1 MRPLLEVA
9 GLVTHFATPRGVVRA
24 VDGVDFTLQ
33 AGETLGVVGE
43 SGCGKS
49 VLARTLMGLL
59 PRAPYTINAGSARF
73 MQGGV
78 DRDLLRM
85 SEVQLREVRGRSIA
99 MVFQD
104 PLTSL
109 NPVLPVWRQIVQVL
123 QQHSDLGRKAAQDR
137 AIELLEQVNIPAPR
151 QRAHDYPHQLSGGMR
166 QRVVIAIALACNP
179 QLLIADEPTTAL
191 DVTVQAQILELLRSL
206 QVQHRMALI
215 LISHN
220 LGVVA
225 GMCDRVAV
233 MYAGRIV
240 EQARVDAL
248 FATPRMRYTEALLRA
263 IPQLAAPSHAPLHVI
278 GGAPPSLLATPRGC
292 RFAPRCQYVLPNCSS
307 QEPPLTAASEHQHYA
322 CWNPVIHAQ
331 VSDGQVSDG
340 R

>member
-1 MRPLLEVA
+1 MTALLEVE
-9 GLVTHFATPRGVVRA
+9 GLMTHFATPRGVVRA
-24 VDGVDFTLQ
+24 VDGVDFTLE
-33 AGETLGVVGE
+33 AGETLGIVGE

-49 VLARTLMGLL
+49 VLARTLLGLL
-59 PRAPYTINAGSARF
+59 PKRPYTINAGCARF
-73 MQGGV
+73 MQ
-78 DRDLLRM
+78 RDLLRM
-85 SEVQLREVRGRSIA
+85 SEAQLREVRGRSIA

-123 QQHSDLGRKAAQDR
+123 QQHSDLPRKAAQER

-206 QVQHRMALI
+206 QQRQRMALI
-215 LISHN
+215 LITHN

-240 EQARVDAL
+240 EQASVAAL

-263 IPQLAAPSHAPLHVI
+263 IPRLAAPSHAPLHVI
-278 GGAPPSLLATPRGC
+278 GGAPPSLLAPPPGC
-292 RFAPRCQYVLPNCSS
+292 RFAPRCQHVLPNCSS
-307 QEPPLTAASEHQHYA
+307 AEPPLKAASAQQHYA
-322 CWNPVIHAQ
+322 CWNPVVQPRTH
-331 VSDGQVSDG
+331 DGG
-340 R
+340 

>member
-1 MRPLLEVA
+1 MTALLEVE
-9 GLVTHFATPRGVVRA
+9 GLMTHFATPRGVVHA

-33 AGETLGVVGE
+33 AGETLGIVGE

-49 VLARTLMGLL
+49 VLARTLLGLL
-59 PRAPYTINAGSARF
+59 PKRPYTIHAGCARF
-73 MQGGV
+73 MQ
-78 DRDLLRM
+78 RDLLRM
-85 SEVQLREVRGRSIA
+85 SEAQLREVRGRCIA

-123 QQHSDLGRKAAQDR
+123 QQHTDLPRKAARER
-137 AIELLEQVNIPAPR
+137 AIELLEQVHIPAPR

-206 QVQHRMALI
+206 QQQHRMALI
-215 LISHN
+215 LITHD

-240 EQARVDAL
+240 EQARVAAL

-263 IPQLAAPSHAPLHVI
+263 MPRLAAPSHTPLHVI
-278 GGAPPSLLATPRGC
+278 GGAPPSLLSTPPGC
-292 RFAPRCQYVLPNCSS
+292 RFAPRCQYGLPNCSS
-307 QEPPLTAASEHQHYA
+307 EEPPLTAASAQQHYA
-322 CWNPVIHAQ
+322 CWNPVVHPRT
-331 VSDGQVSDG
+331 SDGG
-340 R
+340 

>member
-1 MRPLLEVA
+1 VTALLEVQ
-9 GLVTHFATPRGVVRA
+9 GLVTHFRTTRGVVRA

-49 VLARTLMGLL
+49 VLARTLLGLL
-59 PRAPYTINAGSARF
+59 PRAPYTFNAGAARF
-73 MQGGV
+73 MQ
-78 DRDLLRM
+78 RDLLSM
-85 SEVQLREVRGRSIA
+85 SEDQLREVRGRAIA

-109 NPVLPVWRQIVQVL
+109 NPVLPVWRQLVQVL

-151 QRAHDYPHQLSGGMR
+151 QRAHDFPHQLSGGMR

-179 QLLIADEPTTAL
+179 RLLIADEPTTAL

-206 QVQHRMALI
+206 QRQHRMALI

-240 EQARVDAL
+240 EQASVTAL
-248 FATPRMRYTEALLRA
+248 FATPRMRYTEALLGAMPR
-263 IPQLAAPSHAPLHVI
+263 LAAPSHAPLHVI
-278 GGAPPSLLATPRGC
+278 GGAPPSLIAMPPGC
-292 RFAPRCQYVLPNCSS
+292 RFAPRCRHTVASCNST
-307 QEPPLTAASEHQHYA
+307 EPPLTAASEHQQYA
-322 CWNPVIHAQ
+322 CWNPVSAQ
-331 VSDGQVSDG
+331 VQDG

>member
-1 MRPLLEVA
+1 MTVLLEVE
-9 GLVTHFATPRGVVRA
+9 GLMTHFATPRGVVRA
-24 VDGVDFTLQ
+24 VDGVDFTLE
-33 AGETLGVVGE
+33 AGEALGIVGE

-49 VLARTLMGLL
+49 VLARTLLGLL
-59 PRAPYTINAGSARF
+59 PKRPYTINAGCARF
-73 MQGGV
+73 MQ
-78 DRDLLRM
+78 RDLLRM
-85 SEVQLREVRGRSIA
+85 SEAQLREVRGRSIA

-123 QQHSDLGRKAAQDR
+123 QQHSDLSRKAAQER

-206 QVQHRMALI
+206 QQQQRMALI
-215 LISHN
+215 LITHN

-240 EQARVDAL
+240 EQASVAAL

-263 IPQLAAPSHAPLHVI
+263 VPRLAAPSHTPLHVI
-278 GGAPPSLLATPRGC
+278 GGAPPSLLAAPPGC

-307 QEPPLTAASEHQHYA
+307 TEPPLTAASAQQHYA
-322 CWNPVIHAQ
+322 CWNPAVQPRTH
-331 VSDGQVSDG
+331 DGG
-340 R
+340 

>member
-1 MRPLLEVA
+1 
-9 GLVTHFATPRGVVRA
+9 
-24 VDGVDFTLQ
+24 
-33 AGETLGVVGE
+33 
-43 SGCGKS
+43 
-49 VLARTLMGLL
+49 
-59 PRAPYTINAGSARF
+59 
-73 MQGGV
+73 
-78 DRDLLRM
+78 M
-85 SEVQLREVRGRSIA
+85 SEAQLREVRGRSIA

-123 QQHSDLGRKAAQDR
+123 EQHSDLPRKAARDR
-137 AIELLEQVNIPAPR
+137 ALELLEQVNIPAPR

-191 DVTVQAQILELLRSL
+191 DVTVQAQILELLRRL
-206 QVQHRMALI
+206 QQQHQMALI
-215 LISHN
+215 LITHN

-240 EQARVDAL
+240 EEASVAAL

-263 IPQLAAPSHAPLHVI
+263 MPQLTAPSHAPLHVI
-278 GGAPPSLLATPRGC
+278 AGAPPSLLSMPPGC
-292 RFAPRCQYVLPNCSS
+292 RFAPRCQYQVAGCSS
-307 QEPPLTAASEHQHYA
+307 EEPPITVVDEQQRFA
-322 CWNPVIHAQ
+322 CWNPQSHA
-331 VSDGQVSDG
+331 SRSHG

>member
-1 MRPLLEVA
+1 MTALLEVE
-9 GLVTHFATPRGVVRA
+9 GLMTHFATPRGVVRA
-24 VDGVDFTLQ
+24 VDGVDFTLE
-33 AGETLGVVGE
+33 AGETLGIVGE

-49 VLARTLMGLL
+49 VLARTLLGLL
-59 PRAPYTINAGSARF
+59 PKRPYTINAGCARF
-73 MQGGV
+73 MQ
-78 DRDLLRM
+78 RDLLRM
-85 SEVQLREVRGRSIA
+85 SEAQLREVRGRSIA

-123 QQHSDLGRKAAQDR
+123 QQHSDLPRKAAQER

-151 QRAHDYPHQLSGGMR
+151 QRAQDYPHQLSGGMR

-206 QVQHRMALI
+206 QQQQRMALI
-215 LISHN
+215 LITHN

-240 EQARVDAL
+240 EQASVDAL

-263 IPQLAAPSHAPLHVI
+263 IPRLAAPSHAPLHVI
-278 GGAPPSLLATPRGC
+278 GGAPPSLLSVPPGC
-292 RFAPRCQYVLPNCSS
+292 RFAPRCHYGLPNCSS
-307 QEPPLTAASEHQHYA
+307 EEPPLTASSAQQQYA
-322 CWNPVIHAQ
+322 CWNPVVHPRTR
-331 VSDGQVSDG
+331 DGG
-340 R
+340 

>member
-1 MRPLLEVA
+1 
-9 GLVTHFATPRGVVRA
+9 
-24 VDGVDFTLQ
+24 
-33 AGETLGVVGE
+33 VVGE

-59 PRAPYTINAGSARF
+59 PRAPYTLNAGRALF
-73 MQGGV
+73 MQ
-78 DRDLLRM
+78 RDLLSM
-85 SEVQLREVRGRSIA
+85 SEAQLREVRGRAIA

-137 AIELLEQVNIPAPR
+137 AIELLEQVKIPAPR
-151 QRAHDYPHQLSGGMR
+151 QRAYDFPHQLSGGMR

-206 QVQHRMALI
+206 QLKHHMALI

-240 EQARVDAL
+240 EQAGVAAL

-263 IPQLAAPSHAPLHVI
+263 MPRLAMPSHAPLHVI
-278 GGAPPSLLATPRGC
+278 AGAPPSLLATPPGC
-292 RFAPRCQYVLPNCSS
+292 RFAPRCQHTVSNCSNA
-307 QEPPLTAASEHQHYA
+307 EPPLTAASDDQQYA
-322 CWNPVIHAQ
+322 CWNPVSAQ
-331 VSDGQVSDG
+331 VHDG